1 MIDKESINSVT
12 WREAEF
18 IKNIIDCL
26 EGSGD
31 VGISTCLHKFKSA
44 YNKDTDIIKFIPANV
59 LFHCTAYVMI
69 IRNSGVGI
77 L

>member
-26 EGSGD
+26 ECSGD
-31 VGISTCLHKFKSA
+31 ISTCQHKFKSA
-44 YNKDTDIIKFIPANV
+44 YNKGDDIIKFIPANV
-59 LFHCTAYVMI
+59 LFHRTAYVMI